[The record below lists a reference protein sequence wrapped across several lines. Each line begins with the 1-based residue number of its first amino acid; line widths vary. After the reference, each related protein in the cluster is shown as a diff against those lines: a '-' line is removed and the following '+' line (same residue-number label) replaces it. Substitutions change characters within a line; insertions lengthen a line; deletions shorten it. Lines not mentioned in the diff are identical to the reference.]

1 MGLKKYFFPT
11 ILAGCLSI
19 TSLVANVGDGAALY
33 EGATSFKNGGPA
45 CVVCHHVENSRVIDG
60 GYLAKDLTK
69 IISSY
74 GGADAGGAETA
85 KAMLLKSSDMPS
97 PVMVKAYSGKE
108 LTESEINDL
117 VDFLV
122 NADSKDVT
130 SSNSSMGFIISGI
143 IGAAIIFVL
152 LTFLGRNRKQESV
165 NQKLYDRQLN
175 STWRD

>member
-1 MGLKKYFFPT
+1 MGLKRYFFPT
-11 ILAGCLSI
+11 VLASCLSI
-19 TSLVANVGDGAALY
+19 TGLVANVGDGAALY
-33 EGATSFKNGGPA
+33 EGTTSFQNGAPA

-69 IISSY
+69 IVSSY
-74 GGADAGGAETA
+74 GGVDAGARETL
-85 KAMLLKSSDMPS
+85 KAMLLKSDDMPS
-97 PVMVKAYSGKE
+97 PVMVKAYNGKE
-108 LTESEINDL
+108 LTESEVNDL
-117 VDFLV
+117 IDFLV

-130 SSNSSMGFIISGI
+130 SSNSSMGFVISGI

-152 LTFLGRNRKQESV
+152 LNFLGKNRKQESV